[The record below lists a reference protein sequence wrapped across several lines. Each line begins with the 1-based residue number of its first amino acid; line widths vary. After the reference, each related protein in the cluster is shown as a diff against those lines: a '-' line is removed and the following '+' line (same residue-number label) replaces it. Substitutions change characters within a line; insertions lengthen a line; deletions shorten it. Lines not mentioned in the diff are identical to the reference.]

1 MGKMKEK
8 FLEEQQQASFSLQDE
23 ATWMESSDE
32 FCCGNDCGCHEEMSD
47 LQHQQQEQHES
58 NQQSAAYDIWWNDL
72 SNDQKEKMF
81 SERDESE
88 KEVID
93 QMTDY
98 WEKNSTNESNNI

>member
-23 ATWMESSDE
+23 ATWMEESDE
-32 FCCGNDCGCHEEMSD
+32 FCCGNDCGCHEEMLNS
-47 LQHQQQEQHES
+47 QQQQEQHES

-98 WEKNSTNESNNI
+98 WEKNGTNESNNI